1 MEIDIAG
8 LQAQLGLELALR
20 PWVIGFHVSEP
31 FPHLSNGSKT
41 LWSLVR

>member
-20 PWVIGFHVSEP
+20 PWVIGFTSLSLH
-31 FPHLSNGSKT
+31 FPT
-41 LWSLVR
+41 C